1 MKKQYQKPVTAVTSV
16 AEDDI
21 LCTSGYG
28 HLKSGAGDLV
38 EWVEDG
44 A

>member
-1 MKKQYQKPVTAVTSV
+1 MKKQYQKPVTAVTTV

-21 LCTSGYG
+21 LCASGYG

-38 EWVEDG
+38 EWVEDE

>member
-1 MKKQYQKPVTAVTSV
+1 MKKQYQKPVTAVTTV

-21 LCTSGYG
+21 LRTSGYG

-38 EWVEDG
+38 EWVEDE